1 MQKVRKKD
9 YIVSL
14 PNLIE
19 PPWFWCGRRV
29 HRCSLITGRSPTL
42 IPVPFLLTNIKQ
54 QKLLQN
60 QTHMK
65 SIQKK
70 NFMKKNVFFWI
81 EIKRKVGFFLSLS
94 SLFKKKK
101 MTKTSQITHTN
112 PITNLCL
119 SLLQPLLS
127 TFPTKQR
134 FPTVFSRAKV
144 VKIRSN
150 FRIKPLVFVFLRFSV
165 QTMRLWTPVS
175 SLKYQDQTISYLS
188 VLSIIYLTLRCHSWT
203 EVENTSTYQPNSFK
217 V

>member
-70 NFMKKNVFFWI
+70 KLFEKKCFLLDWNQ
-81 EIKRKVGFFLSLS
+81 KKSGFFFVTFFSLQE
-94 SLFKKKK
+94 KK

-119 SLLQPLLS
+119 SLSQPLLS

-150 FRIKPLVFVFLRFSV
+150 FRIKPLVFVFLRLSLFK
-165 QTMRLWTPVS
+165 LWDFGHP
-175 SLKYQDQTISYLS
+175 
-188 VLSIIYLTLRCHSWT
+188 
-203 EVENTSTYQPNSFK
+203 
-217 V
+217 

>member
-19 PPWFWCGRRV
+19 PPWFWLGRRV
-29 HRCSLITGRSPTL
+29 HHCSLITERSPTL

-70 NFMKKNVFFWI
+70 KNFIDKNVFFWI
-81 EIKRKVGFFLSLS
+81 EIKRKVGFFVTFFSLQE
-94 SLFKKKK
+94 KK
-101 MTKTSQITHTN
+101 MTRTSQITHTN
-112 PITNLCL
+112 PITNLCLSL

-150 FRIKPLVFVFLRFSV
+150 FRIKPLVFVFLRLSLFK
-165 QTMRLWTPVS
+165 LWDFGHP
-175 SLKYQDQTISYLS
+175 
-188 VLSIIYLTLRCHSWT
+188 
-203 EVENTSTYQPNSFK
+203 
-217 V
+217 

>member
-19 PPWFWCGRRV
+19 PPWFWFGRRV
-29 HRCSLITGRSPTL
+29 HRCSLITERSPTL

-70 NFMKKNVFFWI
+70 KKTFL
-81 EIKRKVGFFLSLS
+81 IKMFSFGLKSKEKWVFLSHS

-101 MTKTSQITHTN
+101 WQEPPRSHT
-112 PITNLCL
+112 PILLPISVSL

-127 TFPTKQR
+127 TFPAKQR

-150 FRIKPLVFVFLRFSV
+150 FRIKPLVFVFLRVSLFK
-165 QTMRLWTPVS
+165 LWDFGHP
-175 SLKYQDQTISYLS
+175 
-188 VLSIIYLTLRCHSWT
+188 
-203 EVENTSTYQPNSFK
+203 
-217 V
+217 

>member
-70 NFMKKNVFFWI
+70 KTFWKKMFSFGLKSKEKWVFFCHFLLSSRKKND
-81 EIKRKVGFFLSLS
+81 KNLPDHTHQSYYQSLSLS
-94 SLFKKKK
+94 LA
-101 MTKTSQITHTN
+101 
-112 PITNLCL
+112 
-119 SLLQPLLS
+119 
-127 TFPTKQR
+127 TFA
-134 FPTVFSRAKV
+134 VNFSH
-144 VKIRSN
+144 
-150 FRIKPLVFVFLRFSV
+150 
-165 QTMRLWTPVS
+165 QT
-175 SLKYQDQTISYLS
+175 TIS
-188 VLSIIYLTLRCHSWT
+188 
-203 EVENTSTYQPNSFK
+203 NGFFAG
-217 V
+217 

>member
-150 FRIKPLVFVFLRFSV
+150 FRIKPLVFCFFKILCSNYETLDTRKF
-165 QTMRLWTPVS
+165 TKVS
-175 SLKYQDQTISYLS
+175 RPDDLLSLCVKHYLS
-188 VLSIIYLTLRCHSWT
+188 DT
-203 EVENTSTYQPNSFK
+203 EVPFLDRGREHIHLPAK
-217 V
+217 

>member
-19 PPWFWCGRRV
+19 PPWFWFGRRV
-29 HRCSLITGRSPTL
+29 HRCSLITERSPTL

-70 NFMKKNVFFWI
+70 KKNFFDKNVFFWI
-81 EIKRKVGFFLSLS
+81 EIKRKVGFFVTFFSLQE
-94 SLFKKKK
+94 KK
-101 MTKTSQITHTN
+101 MTRTSQITHTN

-119 SLLQPLLS
+119 SLSLA
-127 TFPTKQR
+127 TFA
-134 FPTVFSRAKV
+134 VNFSH
-144 VKIRSN
+144 
-150 FRIKPLVFVFLRFSV
+150 
-165 QTMRLWTPVS
+165 QT
-175 SLKYQDQTISYLS
+175 TIS
-188 VLSIIYLTLRCHSWT
+188 
-203 EVENTSTYQPNSFK
+203 NGFFAG
-217 V
+217 

>member
-70 NFMKKNVFFWI
+70 KTFWKKMFSFGLKSKEKWVFFCHFLLSSRKKND
-81 EIKRKVGFFLSLS
+81 KNLPDHTHQSYYQSLSLS
-94 SLFKKKK
+94 
-101 MTKTSQITHTN
+101 
-112 PITNLCL
+112 
-119 SLLQPLLS
+119 LS
-127 TFPTKQR
+127 TFA
-134 FPTVFSRAKV
+134 VNFSH
-144 VKIRSN
+144 
-150 FRIKPLVFVFLRFSV
+150 
-165 QTMRLWTPVS
+165 QT
-175 SLKYQDQTISYLS
+175 TIS
-188 VLSIIYLTLRCHSWT
+188 
-203 EVENTSTYQPNSFK
+203 NGFFAG
-217 V
+217 

>member
-1 MQKVRKKD
+1 MQKVRRKD

-70 NFMKKNVFFWI
+70 KTFWKKMFLLDWNQ
-81 EIKRKVGFFLSLS
+81 KKSGFFLSHS

-101 MTKTSQITHTN
+101 WQKPPRSHT
-112 PITNLCL
+112 PILLPISVSLSCNLCCQL
-119 SLLQPLLS
+119 
-127 TFPTKQR
+127 FPPNNDFQR
-134 FPTVFSRAKV
+134 F
-144 VKIRSN
+144 
-150 FRIKPLVFVFLRFSV
+150 FRG
-165 QTMRLWTPVS
+165 
-175 SLKYQDQTISYLS
+175 LK
-188 VLSIIYLTLRCHSWT
+188 
-203 EVENTSTYQPNSFK
+203 
-217 V
+217 

>member
-1 MQKVRKKD
+1 
-9 YIVSL
+9 
-14 PNLIE
+14 
-19 PPWFWCGRRV
+19 
-29 HRCSLITGRSPTL
+29 
-42 IPVPFLLTNIKQ
+42 
-54 QKLLQN
+54 
-60 QTHMK
+60 MK

-150 FRIKPLVFVFLRFSV
+150 FRIKPLVFCFFKILCSNYETLDTRKF
-165 QTMRLWTPVS
+165 TKVS
-175 SLKYQDQTISYLS
+175 RPDDLLSLCVKHYLS
-188 VLSIIYLTLRCHSWT
+188 DT
-203 EVENTSTYQPNSFK
+203 EVPFLDRGREHIHLPAK
-217 V
+217 

>member
-70 NFMKKNVFFWI
+70 KLFEKKCFLLDWNQKKSGFFFVTFFSLQEKKND
-81 EIKRKVGFFLSLS
+81 KNLPDHTHQSYYQSLSLS
-94 SLFKKKK
+94 LA
-101 MTKTSQITHTN
+101 
-112 PITNLCL
+112 
-119 SLLQPLLS
+119 
-127 TFPTKQR
+127 TFA
-134 FPTVFSRAKV
+134 VNFSH
-144 VKIRSN
+144 
-150 FRIKPLVFVFLRFSV
+150 
-165 QTMRLWTPVS
+165 QT
-175 SLKYQDQTISYLS
+175 TIS
-188 VLSIIYLTLRCHSWT
+188 
-203 EVENTSTYQPNSFK
+203 NGFFAG
-217 V
+217 

>member
-101 MTKTSQITHTN
+101 WQKPPRSHT
-112 PITNLCL
+112 PILLPISVSLSLNLCCQL
-119 SLLQPLLS
+119 
-127 TFPTKQR
+127 FPPNNDFQR
-134 FPTVFSRAKV
+134 F
-144 VKIRSN
+144 
-150 FRIKPLVFVFLRFSV
+150 FRG
-165 QTMRLWTPVS
+165 
-175 SLKYQDQTISYLS
+175 LK
-188 VLSIIYLTLRCHSWT
+188 
-203 EVENTSTYQPNSFK
+203 
-217 V
+217 